1 MNEEVEAA
9 SVYANLVELR
19 DSGFE
24 SRPSTAIHMEP
35 PKLRP
40 NYDEVTI
47 NFGKP
52 VIQPDSEDL
61 FSSVTFTSP
70 ISEASEFVYPLP
82 VESDLPDDRRSD
94 PLGDQPG
101 GDRRGRGSNPGLV
114 PPIPAPRLSKQ
125 KNQSPSTCDILDE
138 EGCVSDSY
146 SNSSDL
152 LPKGLYSN
160 FKLIIQI
167 NNSNIYWKEWLS
179 ILENELLFLELATPD
194 LHHRPGFNQ

>member
-1 MNEEVEAA
+1 MKLTLQSLLYSRKMNEEVEAA
-9 SVYANLVELR
+9 SVYANLVR

-24 SRPSTAIHMEP
+24 SRPITARELEP
-35 PKLRP
+35 TKKP

-52 VIQPDSEDL
+52 VIQPDSDDL

-70 ISEASEFVYPLP
+70 ISSSSEIVLP
-82 VESDLPDDRRSD
+82 VESDVP
-94 PLGDQPG
+94 PNEH
-101 GDRRGRGSNPGLV
+101 RGWGSNPRV

-146 SNSSDL
+146 SNSSDIL
-152 LPKGLYSN
+152 TKGLC
-160 FKLIIQI
+160 F
-167 NNSNIYWKEWLS
+167 
-179 ILENELLFLELATPD
+179 
-194 LHHRPGFNQ
+194 H

>member
-70 ISEASEFVYPLP
+70 ISQASEFVYPLP
-82 VESDLPDDRRSD
+82 VESDLSD
-94 PLGDQPG
+94 
-101 GDRRGRGSNPGLV
+101 DRRGRGSNPGII

-152 LPKGLYSN
+152 LPKGLSSKFYRTY
-160 FKLIIQI
+160 I
-167 NNSNIYWKEWLS
+167 NTSMINTSYL
-179 ILENELLFLELATPD
+179 TD
-194 LHHRPGFNQ
+194 

>member
-70 ISEASEFVYPLP
+70 ISEASEFVCPLP
-82 VESDLPDDRRSD
+82 VEGDRRGD
-94 PLGDQPG
+94 QLGDQPG
-101 GDRRGRGSNPGLV
+101 IDRRGRGSNPGIV

-152 LPKGLYSN
+152 LPKGLSSK
-160 FKLIIQI
+160 F
-167 NNSNIYWKEWLS
+167 
-179 ILENELLFLELATPD
+179 
-194 LHHRPGFNQ
+194 

>member
-9 SVYANLVELR
+9 LVYANLVELR

-61 FSSVTFTSP
+61 FSNVSFTSP

-82 VESDLPDDRRSD
+82 VENDLPGDRRGD
-94 PLGDQPG
+94 QLGDQPG
-101 GDRRGRGSNPGLV
+101 GDRRGRGSNPGIV

-152 LPKGLYSN
+152 LPKGLFSK
-160 FKLIIQI
+160 FKLINTK
-167 NNSNIYWKEWLS
+167 NNSKKLYWREWLKGVS
-179 ILENELLFLELATPD
+179 SKSVGKQIVVPNFCLLS
-194 LHHRPGFNQ
+194 

>member
-70 ISEASEFVYPLP
+70 ISDSASEFVYPLP
-82 VESDLPDDRRSD
+82 VESDLPDD
-94 PLGDQPG
+94 QPG
-101 GDRRGRGSNPGLV
+101 GDRRGRGSNPGIV

-152 LPKGLYSN
+152 LPKGLSSK
-160 FKLIIQI
+160 F
-167 NNSNIYWKEWLS
+167 
-179 ILENELLFLELATPD
+179 
-194 LHHRPGFNQ
+194 

>member
-70 ISEASEFVYPLP
+70 ISDSASEFVYPLP
-82 VESDLPDDRRSD
+82 VESDLPDDRRVD
-94 PLGDQPG
+94 QLGDQPG
-101 GDRRGRGSNPGLV
+101 GDRRGRGSNPGIV

-152 LPKGLYSN
+152 LPKGLSSKSFNGN
-160 FKLIIQI
+160 FWSTL
-167 NNSNIYWKEWLS
+167 NFS
-179 ILENELLFLELATPD
+179 FLRHGCA
-194 LHHRPGFNQ
+194 